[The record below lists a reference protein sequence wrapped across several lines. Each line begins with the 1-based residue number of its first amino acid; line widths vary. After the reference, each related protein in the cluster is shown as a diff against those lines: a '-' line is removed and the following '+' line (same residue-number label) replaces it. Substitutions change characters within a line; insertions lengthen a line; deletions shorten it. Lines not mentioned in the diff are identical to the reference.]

1 MPDAE
6 RELRA
11 LANMLDFGCFVV
23 IFLLHAMVLL
33 SLASVVRSGWLG
45 ATGLLV
51 VALPLVLWLCALIGL
66 RKYLERPRQRF
77 RVRWRWDTHERKQEP
92 AQDGP
97 KAA

>member
-1 MPDAE
+1 MSDAE
-6 RELRA
+6 REVRA

-23 IFLLHAMVLL
+23 IFLLYAIVLL
-33 SLASVVRSGWLG
+33 ALASVVRTGWLG
-45 ATGLLV
+45 VTGLLV
-51 VALPLVLWLCALIGL
+51 VALPLGLWLFALIAL

-77 RVRWRWDTHERKQEP
+77 RVRWRWDTHEPKQEP